1 MIDRSHRFIRKAK
14 RRRESASALLIV
26 LWALLVLAASLL
38 AWTQWVAQ
46 DITLDIDAN
55 RGLEAR
61 AMAHSG
67 MAVALNPQVS
77 KSTPLLEQAFP
88 YDSGYQVK
96 IVSEGGKLNV
106 NWLMQGEDP
115 QKVAFFKKW
124 LGYKGLNLQEREIL
138 TDCLLDYIDPD
149 SLRHPNGVEDQGDYH
164 AANRPL
170 LSVDEITKVWG
181 AGPLT
186 KIPGWK
192 DNLTIDSQGP
202 IDLVAAPDYILKL
215 LGFSDLAIKRFIQ
228 IRAGPDKIDGTADDY
243 EFSDINEVLTTLG
256 MNAQMAQQTIGPLVI
271 ANDKTLRITSVGH
284 SGKVV
289 RQLEVVVRKGGGNP
303 QIRSWKE

>member
-1 MIDRSHRFIRKAK
+1 MINRSHRFIRK
-14 RRRESASALLIV
+14 RQRRESASALLIV

-38 AWTQWVAQ
+38 AWSQWVAQ
-46 DITLDIDAN
+46 DITLDTDAN

-77 KSTPLLEQAFP
+77 KATPLLQQVFP
-88 YDSGYQVK
+88 YNTGYKVK

-124 LGYKGLNLQEREIL
+124 LGNKGLNLQEREIF

-170 LSVDEITKVWG
+170 QSVDEITKVWG

-186 KIPGWK
+186 KTPGWK
-192 DNLTIDSQGP
+192 DDLTIDSQGP
-202 IDLVAAPDYILKL
+202 IDLVAAPEYILHL
-215 LGFSDLAIKRFIQ
+215 LGFSDSAIKRFIQ

-243 EFSDINEVLTTLG
+243 EFKDINEVYTALG
-256 MNAQMAQQTIGPLVI
+256 MNPQTALQTIGPLVI
-271 ANDKTLRITSVGH
+271 ISDKTLRITSEGY

>member
-1 MIDRSHRFIRKAK
+1 MIERPKSVSRIG
-14 RRRESASALLIV
+14 RRETGSALLIV
-26 LWALLVLAASLL
+26 LWALLILAGSLL
-38 AWTQWVAQ
+38 AWSQWISQ
-46 DITLDIDAN
+46 DITLDIEAN

-77 KSTPLLEQAFP
+77 KSTPLLAQAFP
-88 YDSGYQVK
+88 YNTGYHVK
-96 IVSEGGKLNV
+96 IISEGGKLNV
-106 NWLMQGEDP
+106 NWFMQGEDP

-124 LGYKGLNLQEREIL
+124 LAYKGLNLQEREIF

-149 SLRHPNGVEDQGDYH
+149 NQRHPNGVEDQGDYH

-192 DNLTIDSQGP
+192 DDLTIDSQGP
-202 IDLVAAPDYILKL
+202 IDLVAAPDYILRL
-215 LGFSDLAIKRFIQ
+215 LGFSELAIKHFLQ
-228 IRAGPDKIDGTADDY
+228 MRAGPDKIDGTADDY
-243 EFSDINEVLTTLG
+243 EFKDINEVLMALG
-256 MNAQMAQQTIGPLVI
+256 MTPEMAQQSIGPLVI
-271 ANDKTLRITSVGH
+271 ANDKTLRITSVGY
-284 SGKVV
+284 STKVV
-289 RQLEVVVRKGGGNP
+289 RQLEVVVRKAGGNP